1 MSNMKYCDTHCRI
14 ACSNLIISVITAN
27 KSLLHVLKMSRVFN
41 IVLRYKDVMQRDI
54 MIEPSVM

>member
-1 MSNMKYCDTHCRI
+1 MSNMKYRDTHCRI
-14 ACSNLIISVITAN
+14 ACSNLIITAN
-27 KSLLHVLKMSRVFN
+27 KSLLHVLKMSHVFN